1 MLTSVYA
8 TLRAA
13 GRTLELPIGDAPGI
27 DEAAARVVAT
37 AGDVDEAA
45 RLVELL
51 GRRPQP
57 EALLDLSG
65 YAVKGDDDYEQ
76 ARQALEQA
84 ALNAV
89 AARDRALLERLLQSF
104 EHSYQAAKDRE
115 SALDFED
122 LQLRARNLLRD
133 DPAIREREQ
142 LRFRQVCVDEFQDTN
157 RLQCEL
163 IDLIARDE
171 LFFVGDEFQSI
182 YRFRHADV
190 EVFKER
196 REQIGEVLP
205 LTQNWR
211 SRPEV
216 LAVVNELFGATFGDE
231 FQKLVAA
238 GPLPRSGLGRRRR
251 AAGHRQGEL
260 QGHGRHLA
268 ARRGAGCRPPR
279 AGARRRRRGR
289 AGRDRPALRRR
300 HGCRAVRGGAAR
312 ARPADLPRDRAGLF
326 RPAAGGRPARLPAA
340 PAQPLRRRSVRHRAR
355 LALRRPLE
363 RRPRRPAPECDPAG
377 RCTRRSRRACR
388 RACPSAT
395 GVCSRP
401 FASGTAG

>member
-1 MLTSVYA
+1 M
-8 TLRAA
+8 R
-13 GRTLELPIGDAPGI
+13 PGI

-51 GRRPQP
+51 DRRPQP
-57 EALLDLSG
+57 ESLLDLSG

-133 DPAIREREQ
+133 DAADPRARAAPLPPGLRRRVPGHEPAAVRADRPDRARRAV
-142 LRFRQVCVDEFQDTN
+142 LRRGRVPVD
-157 RLQCEL
+157 
-163 IDLIARDE
+163 
-171 LFFVGDEFQSI
+171 
-182 YRFRHADV
+182 
-190 EVFKER
+190 
-196 REQIGEVLP
+196 LP
-205 LTQNWR
+205 LPPCRRGGVQGAAR
-211 SRPEV
+211 ADRRGAAADPE
-216 LAVVNELFGATFGDE
+216 LAVAAGGARGRQRAVRRDVRGRVPE
-231 FQKLVAA
+231 ARRG

-251 AAGHRQGEL
+251 AARHRQGEL

-268 ARRGAGCRPPR
+268 ARRGEGCRPPG

-312 ARPADLPRDRAGLF
+312 ARPADLPRDRAGLL
-326 RPAAGGRPARLPAA
+326 RPAAGASTCSATCGSCTTATTT
-340 PAQPLRRRSVRHRAR
+340 RRSS
-355 LALRRPLE
+355 PCS
-363 RRPRRPAPECDPAG
+363 PRRSSASRTTRSSSCAGMRPAG

-401 FASGTAG
+401 FASGTTG